1 MKDKYKIS
9 DTVRVIET
17 GIVAKIVKRSK
28 AIDQD
33 EVYLTDWDDDV
44 WFMGSELELL
54 RSIT

>member
-1 MKDKYKIS
+1 MKDKYKIG